1 MSPKSNYLNFL
12 KLNEK
17 KLSAYD
23 LKVVVAFYKF
33 FDVSNTFKL
42 QNSLK
47 LILNKTEIKG
57 TILIAKEGIN
67 GTIAGKKDEI
77 TLALKKIWCLD
88 LLNDLEPKY
97 SFAYKN
103 PFFRMKIRLKK
114 EIVTI
119 GLSEISPNKTVG
131 NYVKPENWN
140 DLISD
145 KNLLLIDTR
154 NSYEVSIGSFENAI
168 NPNIKNFREFP
179 HWVTKNLINKD
190 PEIKN
195 KKVAMFCTGGIRCEK
210 STSYLKSL
218 GFAEVYHLEGGIL
231 KYLEKIPKNESKW
244 NGSCFVFDY
253 RVSIDHSLEIGHY
266 EMCFACRMPISQ
278 NDKLHRYFVQGE
290 SCHHCF
296 NFSNDK
302 QKKRFKERQKQIE
315 LFRKKNQF
323 HIGQTKI
330 KN

>member
-1 MSPKSNYLNFL
+1 MLPKSNYLNFL

-17 KLSAYD
+17 KLNTTD
-23 LKVVVAFYKF
+23 VKVVVAFYKF
-33 FDVSNTFKL
+33 FEVSNTLEL

-47 LILNKTEIKG
+47 LILSKTEIKG

-77 TLALKKIWCLD
+77 TLALEKIWDLD
-88 LLNDLEPKY
+88 FLIDLEPKY

-103 PFFRMKIRLKK
+103 PFFRMKIRQKK

-119 GLSEISPNKTVG
+119 GLPEISPNKGVG
-131 NYVKPENWN
+131 KYIKPENWN

-145 KNLLLIDTR
+145 KDLLLIDTR
-154 NSYEVSIGSFENAI
+154 NSYEVSIGSFENSLNPKI
-168 NPNIKNFREFP
+168 NSFREFP
-179 HWVTKNLINKD
+179 DWVTKNLINKD

-210 STSYLKSL
+210 STSYLKSI
-218 GFAEVYHLEGGIL
+218 GFDKVFHLEGGIL
-231 KYLEKIPKNESKW
+231 KYLEKVPKNESKW
-244 NGSCFVFDY
+244 KGSCFVFDY
-253 RVSIDHSLEIGHY
+253 RVSVDHNLELGHY
-266 EMCFACRMPISQ
+266 EMCFACRMPISKI
-278 NDKLHRYFVQGE
+278 DKMHKYFVQGE

-296 NFSNDK
+296 KSSSDK

-315 LFRKKNQF
+315 LSRKKINL
-323 HIGQTKI
+323 KSV
-330 KN
+330 N

>member
-17 KLSAYD
+17 KLNAAD
-23 LKVVVAFYKF
+23 VKVVVAFYKF
-33 FDVSNTFKL
+33 FEVPNTLEL
-42 QNSLK
+42 QNSLR
-47 LILNKTEIKG
+47 LILSKTEIKG

-67 GTIAGKKDEI
+67 GTIAGKKEEV
-77 TLALKKIWCLD
+77 TLALEKIWDLD
-88 LLNDLEPKY
+88 FLIDLEPKY

-103 PFFRMKIRLKK
+103 PFFRMKIRQKK

-119 GLSEISPNKTVG
+119 GLPEISPNKSVG
-131 NYVKPENWN
+131 KYIKPENWN

-145 KNLLLIDTR
+145 KDLLLIDTR
-154 NSYEVSIGSFENAI
+154 NSYEVSIGSFENSLNPKI
-168 NPNIKNFREFP
+168 NSFREFP
-179 HWVTKNLINKD
+179 DWVTKNLINKD

-210 STSYLKSL
+210 STSYLKSI
-218 GFAEVYHLEGGIL
+218 GFDKVYHLEGGIL

-244 NGSCFVFDY
+244 KGSCFVFDY
-253 RVSIDHSLEIGHY
+253 RVSVDHNLELGHY
-266 EMCFACRMPISQ
+266 EMCFACRMPISST
-278 NDKLHRYFVQGE
+278 DKMHKYFVQGE

-296 NFSNDK
+296 KSSNNK

-315 LFRKKNQF
+315 LSRKKKQL
-323 HIGQTKI
+323 HIGQV